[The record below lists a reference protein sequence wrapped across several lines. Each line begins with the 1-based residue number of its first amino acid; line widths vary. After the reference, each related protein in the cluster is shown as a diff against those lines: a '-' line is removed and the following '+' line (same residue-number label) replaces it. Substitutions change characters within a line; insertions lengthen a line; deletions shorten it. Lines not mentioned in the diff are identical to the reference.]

1 VRGNSQVPSIDELR
15 RRVGDYDRQQVKIW
29 RKMTPAR
36 RLEVAGQMYSFALQ
50 VIRVQE
56 KQRHPDLDPETFNWR
71 VIRRLHGNKRL
82 GRPDATTSS

>member
-1 VRGNSQVPSIDELR
+1 
-15 RRVGDYDRQQVKIW
+15 
-29 RKMTPAR
+29 
-36 RLEVAGQMYSFALQ
+36 VAGQMYSFALQ